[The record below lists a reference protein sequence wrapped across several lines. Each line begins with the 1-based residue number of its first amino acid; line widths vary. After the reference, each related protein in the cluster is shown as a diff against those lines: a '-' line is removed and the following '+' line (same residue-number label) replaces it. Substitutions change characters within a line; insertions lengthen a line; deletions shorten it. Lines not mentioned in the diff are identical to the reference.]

1 MNPGCIHV
9 QALGKQMQ
17 FFDDIYSISPT
28 LEQEEEG
35 VHFSF
40 TVLFCHLKIKP
51 KIHCYCMNGKEVVFV
66 CWVNRYF

>member
-1 MNPGCIHV
+1 MVLTLPCQKFCFLDWLEMNPGCIHV

-17 FFDDIYSISPT
+17 FFDDMYSISPT

-40 TVLFCHLKIKP
+40 IVLFCH
-51 KIHCYCMNGKEVVFV
+51 
-66 CWVNRYF
+66 